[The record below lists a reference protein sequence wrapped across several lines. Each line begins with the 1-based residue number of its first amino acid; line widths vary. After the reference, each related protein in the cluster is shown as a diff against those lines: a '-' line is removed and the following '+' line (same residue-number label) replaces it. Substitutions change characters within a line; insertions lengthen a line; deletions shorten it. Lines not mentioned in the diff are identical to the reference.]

1 MSNKMI
7 KTPDAAT
14 GTPAMNIDFKF
25 ERKLFNMTMMHRAVE
40 DFYTYA
46 EMVKSLYGDY
56 NDAHRYD
63 SRIGFEYKKDW
74 GAEWV
79 KYIVE
84 KYCLDSERDE
94 QTISEAEKYY
104 YDNPFVND
112 FDVLYAFEKYAKEQN
127 FILHK
132 RWYGYDTAPD
142 VFLEEKLDMTNAIH
156 KTASHIAGYTDAYRE
171 AMCWD
176 VVKYRGDVHIP
187 MEIFDEGERDTLNNN
202 GFAVKKLVCH
212 LGKMVDDLVV
222 NKNEVVVYIDK

>member
-14 GTPAMNIDFKF
+14 GTPAMNIDFNF
-25 ERKLFNMTMMHRAVE
+25 ERRLFNMTMMHRAVE
-40 DFYTYA
+40 QFYVYVGL
-46 EMVKSLYGDY
+46 VKITSDEYKDT
-56 NDAHRYD
+56 N
-63 SRIGFEYKKDW
+63 RIGFEYKKDW
-74 GAEWV
+74 GAEWM

-104 YDNPFVND
+104 NDNLFVND
-112 FDVLYAFEKYAKEQN
+112 FDVLYAFEKYAKEN
-127 FILHK
+127 DLLVER
-132 RWYGYDTAPD
+132 RWMHYGVAPD
-142 VFLEEKLDMTNAIH
+142 VYLTGKLDMTNAIH

-187 MEIFDEGERDTLNNN
+187 LEIFDEGERDTLNNN
-202 GFAVKKLVCH
+202 EFDVKKLVCH
-212 LGKMVDDLVV
+212 LGKMVDDVKIK
-222 NKNEVVVYIDK
+222 KNEVVVYIDK